1 MEGYMKELDKDKV
14 ARLKEAAFYGMN
26 KTAMA
31 RYAGICRTTL
41 NNWLRE
47 NEEFKDAILESRGD
61 GDLEVAK
68 ALHEEATTGRN
79 SSLLVHLSKK
89 RLKNS
94 EFNND
99 WGDGLDKEETEVK
112 LVLSPDSIDARL
124 AELVSKAG
132 GE

>member
-1 MEGYMKELDKDKV
+1 MKELDKDKV

-41 NNWLRE
+41 NNWLKE
-47 NEEFKDAILESRGD
+47 NEEFKDLILESRGD
-61 GDLEVAK
+61 GDLQVAK
-68 ALHEEATTGRN
+68 AIHEEATTGRN
-79 SSLLVHLSKK
+79 SSLLVHLSTK

-99 WGDGLDKEETEVK
+99 WDDALNATEENGKVTILKSE
-112 LVLSPDSIDARL
+112 PDSELL
-124 AELVSKAG
+124 AKFAALTSKQG
-132 GE
+132 